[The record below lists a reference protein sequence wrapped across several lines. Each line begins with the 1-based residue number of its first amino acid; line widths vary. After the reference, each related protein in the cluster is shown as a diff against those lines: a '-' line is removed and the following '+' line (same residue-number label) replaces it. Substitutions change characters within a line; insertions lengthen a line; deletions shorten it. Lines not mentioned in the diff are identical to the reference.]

1 MFENTQLALP
11 RLNGE
16 ASEVE
21 GRKLHSVVGRWRAY
35 RTKVKYVGCGASTS
49 FALINKL
56 LVQLN
61 RANRY

>member
-11 RLNGE
+11 RLNVGGK
-16 ASEVE
+16 EVE
-21 GRKLHSVVGRWRAY
+21 GRKLHGVVSRWRAY
-35 RTKVKYVGCGASTS
+35 RSEGRRRRLQPPAY
-49 FALINKL
+49 FALLNKL